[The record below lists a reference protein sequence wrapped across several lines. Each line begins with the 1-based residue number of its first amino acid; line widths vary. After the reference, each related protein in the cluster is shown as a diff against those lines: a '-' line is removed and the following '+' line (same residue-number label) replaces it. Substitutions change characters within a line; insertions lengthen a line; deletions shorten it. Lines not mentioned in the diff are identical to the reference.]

1 MTNGGT
7 LRNSML
13 KLLTTIIH
21 PQLLTVSCTANAANI
36 VLTLADARFCI
47 QLAATA
53 FHDVTEVGTD
63 SAQIQHSTDSV
74 GGKKAPVEGNLY
86 DPFSPRNDVTKR

>member
-1 MTNGGT
+1 METQFDT
-7 LRNSML
+7 CKSS
-13 KLLTTIIH
+13 LLLSPVKQGPSVVRGCLLVSFVIH
-21 PQLLTVSCTANAANI
+21 
-36 VLTLADARFCI
+36 
-47 QLAATA
+47 
-53 FHDVTEVGTD
+53 VTEVGTD